1 MLDVEK
7 IRKDFPI
14 FNDLNK
20 PFVYLDSASTSQKP
34 LEVIDAISSYYKSYT
49 ANVHRALYSIG
60 EKATDEYE
68 NVRKLVKKILNVP
81 DSHSVVFTSGTTE
94 SINLIAYSWG
104 LKNLKETDSV
114 LITEME
120 HHSNIIPWQLIT
132 KKTNSSLNYITLN
145 NNGTLN
151 TESINDEFLS
161 STKIISISHQSN
173 VFGTINPIKNIINKV
188 KDMGVLTLIDGAQ
201 AVPHLEVDLSE
212 LDPDFYVFS
221 GHKILGPTGVGV
233 LIGRNELL
241 DEMEPF
247 MGGGEM
253 INKVSMQDATWN
265 EIPWK
270 FEAGTP
276 NIAQVIGLGAAIN
289 YLMNIG
295 LDKVHSHEQS
305 LLHYALNALEKN
317 EDVTLYGNPPER
329 GAVIPFNL
337 KNIHPHD
344 LAKFL
349 DLDGICI
356 RAGHHCAQPIM
367 DYLKVPSTARI
378 SMNIYN
384 DENDI
389 DHLLKGIE
397 KTIRT
402 LN

>member
-20 PFVYLDSASTSQKP
+20 PFIYLDSASTSQKP
-34 LEVIDAISSYYKSYT
+34 QKIIDTISSYYNSYT

-68 NVRKLVKKILNVP
+68 NVRLLVKKMLNVP
-81 DSHSVVFTSGTTE
+81 DSHSVIFTSGTTE

-104 LKNLKETDSV
+104 LKNLKKADSV

-132 KKTNSSLNYITLN
+132 KKTNSSLNYIPLC

-151 TESINDEFLS
+151 TESMNEQLLS

-173 VFGTINPIKNIINKV
+173 VFGTINPIKNIIDKA
-188 KDMGVLTLIDGAQ
+188 KSMDILTLIDGAQ
-201 AVPHLEVDLSE
+201 AVPHLEVDLAE
-212 LDPDFYVFS
+212 LDSDFYVFS
-221 GHKILGPTGVGV
+221 GHKMLGPTGVGI

-241 DEMEPF
+241 EEMEPF
-247 MGGGEM
+247 LGGGEM
-253 INKVSMQDATWN
+253 INKVNMHESTWN

-276 NIAQVIGLGAAIN
+276 KVAQVIGLGAAIK

-295 LDKVHSHEQS
+295 LENIHNHEQG
-305 LLHYALNALEKN
+305 LLQYALDILEQN
-317 EDVTLYGNPPER
+317 ENIILYGNPPER

-337 KNIHPHD
+337 KNIHAHD

-367 DYLKVPSTARI
+367 DYLNVSSTARI

-389 DHLLKGIE
+389 DILAAGIK
-397 KTIRT
+397 KTIST

>member
-1 MLDVEK
+1 MLNVEK

-14 FNDLNK
+14 FNNLNK
-20 PFVYLDSASTSQKP
+20 PFIFLDSASTSQKP
-34 LEVIDAISSYYKSYT
+34 LEVIDTISSYYNSYT

-68 NVRKLVKKILNVP
+68 NVRLLVKKMLNVP

-104 LKNLKETDSV
+104 LKNLKKTDNV

-132 KKTNSSLNYITLN
+132 KRTDSSLNYIPLN
-145 NNGTLN
+145 KNGTLN
-151 TESINDEFLS
+151 LESINDQILS
-161 STKIISISHQSN
+161 STKIVSISHQSN
-173 VFGTINPIKNIINKV
+173 VFGTLNPIKNIIDKV
-188 KDMGVLTLIDGAQ
+188 KSRDIITLIDGAQ

-221 GHKILGPTGVGV
+221 GHKMLGPTGVGV
-233 LIGRNELL
+233 LIGRNEILE
-241 DEMEPF
+241 EMDPF

-253 INKVSMQDATWN
+253 INKVSMQEATWN
-265 EIPWK
+265 DIPWK

-276 NIAQVIGLGAAIN
+276 KVAQVIGLGAAIN

-295 LDKVHSHEQS
+295 LDNVHTHEQS
-305 LLHYALNALEKN
+305 LLRYTLNALGQN
-317 EDVTLYGNPPER
+317 EDIILYGNPPER

-367 DYLKVPSTARI
+367 DYLNVPSTARI

-389 DHLLKGIE
+389 DQLLKGIK
-397 KTIRT
+397 KTIST

>member
-7 IRKDFPI
+7 IRNDFPI

-20 PFVYLDSASTSQKP
+20 PFIYLDSASTSQKP
-34 LEVIDAISSYYKSYT
+34 LEVIDTISSYYNSYA

-68 NVRKLVKKILNVP
+68 NVRLLVKKILNVP
-81 DSHSVVFTSGTTE
+81 DSHSVIFTSGTTE

-104 LKNLKETDSV
+104 LKNLKKADNV

-132 KKTNSSLNYITLN
+132 KKTNSSLNYIPLS

-151 TESINDEFLS
+151 TESMNEQLLS

-173 VFGTINPIKNIINKV
+173 VFGTINPIKNIIDKAKNM
-188 KDMGVLTLIDGAQ
+188 DILTLIDGAQ
-201 AVPHLEVDLSE
+201 AVPHLKVNLAE
-212 LDPDFYVFS
+212 LDSDFYVFS
-221 GHKILGPTGVGV
+221 GHKMLGPTGVGV

-241 DEMEPF
+241 EEMEPF
-247 MGGGEM
+247 LGGGEM
-253 INKVSMQDATWN
+253 INKVNMHESTWN

-276 NIAQVIGLGAAIN
+276 KVAQVIGLGAAIK

-295 LDKVHSHEQS
+295 LENIHNHEQG
-305 LLHYALNALEKN
+305 LLQYALDILEQN
-317 EDVTLYGNPPER
+317 ENIILYGNPPER

-337 KNIHPHD
+337 KNIHAHD

-367 DYLKVPSTARI
+367 DYLNVSSTARI

-389 DHLLKGIE
+389 DILAAGIK
-397 KTIRT
+397 KTIST

>member
-241 DEMEPF
+241 EEMEPF

-276 NIAQVIGLGAAIN
+276 KIAQVIGLGAAIN

-305 LLHYALNALEKN
+305 LLHYALNALEQN
-317 EDVTLYGNPPER
+317 EDVILYGNPPDR

-344 LAKFL
+344 LSKFL

-389 DHLLKGIE
+389 DQLIKGIE
-397 KTIRT
+397 KTIST

>member
-20 PFVYLDSASTSQKP
+20 PFIYLDSASTSQKP

-132 KKTNSSLNYITLN
+132 KKTNSSLNYIPLN

-151 TESINDEFLS
+151 TESINDEILS

-305 LLHYALNALEKN
+305 LLHYALNALEQN

>member
-104 LKNLKETDSV
+104 LKNLKENDTV

-132 KKTNSSLNYITLN
+132 EKTNSSLKYIPLN
-145 NNGTLN
+145 KNGTLD
-151 TESINDEFLS
+151 TESINDEILS

-173 VFGTINPIKNIINKV
+173 VFGTINPIKNIIDKV
-188 KDMGVLTLIDGAQ
+188 KDMGVITLIDGAQ

-212 LDPDFYVFS
+212 LDSDFYVFS
-221 GHKILGPTGVGV
+221 GHKMLGPTGVGI

-276 NIAQVIGLGAAIN
+276 KIAQVIGLGAAIN

-305 LLHYALNALEKN
+305 LLHYALNALEQN
-317 EDVTLYGNPPER
+317 EDITLYGNPPER

-397 KTIRT
+397 KTIHT

>member
-173 VFGTINPIKNIINKV
+173 VFGTINPIKNIIDKV
-188 KDMGVLTLIDGAQ
+188 KDIGLITLIDGAQ

-221 GHKILGPTGVGV
+221 GHKMLGPTGVGV

-241 DEMEPF
+241 EEMEPF

>member
-7 IRKDFPI
+7 IRNDFPI

-20 PFVYLDSASTSQKP
+20 PFIYLDSASTSQKP
-34 LEVIDAISSYYKSYT
+34 LEVIDTISSYYNSYA

-68 NVRKLVKKILNVP
+68 NVRLLVKKMLNVP
-81 DSHSVVFTSGTTE
+81 DSHSVIFTSGTTE

-104 LKNLKETDSV
+104 LKNLKKADNV

-132 KKTNSSLNYITLN
+132 KKTNSSLNYIPLS

-151 TESINDEFLS
+151 TESMNEQLLS

-173 VFGTINPIKNIINKV
+173 VFGTINPIKNIIDKAKNM
-188 KDMGVLTLIDGAQ
+188 DIITLIDGAQ
-201 AVPHLEVDLSE
+201 AVPHLKVNLAE
-212 LDPDFYVFS
+212 LDSDFYVFS
-221 GHKILGPTGVGV
+221 GHKMLGPTGVGV

-241 DEMEPF
+241 EEMEPF
-247 MGGGEM
+247 LGGGEM
-253 INKVSMQDATWN
+253 INKVNMHKSTWN

-276 NIAQVIGLGAAIN
+276 KVAQVIGLGAAIK

-295 LDKVHSHEQS
+295 LENIHNHEQG
-305 LLHYALNALEKN
+305 LLQYALDILEQN
-317 EDVTLYGNPPER
+317 ENIILYGNPPER

-337 KNIHPHD
+337 KNIHAHD

-367 DYLKVPSTARI
+367 DYLNVSSTARI

-389 DHLLKGIE
+389 DILAAGIK
-397 KTIRT
+397 KTIST

>member
-7 IRKDFPI
+7 IRNDFPI

-20 PFVYLDSASTSQKP
+20 PFIYLDSASTSQKP
-34 LEVIDAISSYYKSYT
+34 LEVIDTISSYYNSYA

-68 NVRKLVKKILNVP
+68 NVRLLVKNMLNVP
-81 DSHSVVFTSGTTE
+81 DSHSVIFTSGTTE

-104 LKNLKETDSV
+104 LKNLKKADNV

-132 KKTNSSLNYITLN
+132 KKTNSSLNYIPLS

-151 TESINDEFLS
+151 TESMNEQLLS

-173 VFGTINPIKNIINKV
+173 VFGTINPIKNIIDKA
-188 KDMGVLTLIDGAQ
+188 KSMDILTLIDGAQ
-201 AVPHLEVDLSE
+201 AVPHLKVNLAE
-212 LDPDFYVFS
+212 LDSDFYVFS
-221 GHKILGPTGVGV
+221 GHKMLGPTGVGV

-241 DEMEPF
+241 EEMEPF
-247 MGGGEM
+247 LGGGEM
-253 INKVSMQDATWN
+253 INKVNMHESTWN

-276 NIAQVIGLGAAIN
+276 KVAQVIGLGAAIK

-295 LDKVHSHEQS
+295 LENIHNHEQG
-305 LLHYALNALEKN
+305 LLQYALDILEQN
-317 EDVTLYGNPPER
+317 ENIILYGNPPER

-337 KNIHPHD
+337 KNIHAHD

-367 DYLKVPSTARI
+367 DYLNVSSTARI

-389 DHLLKGIE
+389 DILAAGIK
-397 KTIRT
+397 KTIST

>member
-132 KKTNSSLNYITLN
+132 KKTHSSLNYIPLN
-145 NNGTLN
+145 KNGTLN
-151 TESINDEFLS
+151 LESINDQILS
-161 STKIISISHQSN
+161 STKIVSISHQSN
-173 VFGTINPIKNIINKV
+173 VFGTLNPIKNIIDKV
-188 KDMGVLTLIDGAQ
+188 KSMGIITLIDGAQ
-201 AVPHLEVDLSE
+201 AVPHLEVNLSE

-221 GHKILGPTGVGV
+221 GHKMLGPTGVGV
-233 LIGRNELL
+233 LIGRNEILE
-241 DEMEPF
+241 EMDPF

-253 INKVSMQDATWN
+253 INKVSMQEATWN
-265 EIPWK
+265 DIPWK

-276 NIAQVIGLGAAIN
+276 KVAQVIGLGAAIN

-295 LDKVHSHEQS
+295 LDNVHSHEQS
-305 LLHYALNALEKN
+305 LLRYTLNALGQN
-317 EDVTLYGNPPER
+317 EDIILYGNPPER

-367 DYLKVPSTARI
+367 DYLNVPSTARI

-389 DHLLKGIE
+389 DQLLKGIK
-397 KTIRT
+397 KTIST

>member
-7 IRKDFPI
+7 IRNDFPI

-20 PFVYLDSASTSQKP
+20 PFIYLDSASTSQKP
-34 LEVIDAISSYYKSYT
+34 LEVIDTISSYYNSYA

-68 NVRKLVKKILNVP
+68 NVRLLVKNMLNVP
-81 DSHSVVFTSGTTE
+81 DSHSVIFTSGTTE

-104 LKNLKETDSV
+104 LKNLKKADNV

-132 KKTNSSLNYITLN
+132 KLTDSSLNYIPLN
-145 NNGTLN
+145 KNGTLN
-151 TESINDEFLS
+151 TESMNEQLLS

-173 VFGTINPIKNIINKV
+173 VFGTINPIKNIIDKA
-188 KDMGVLTLIDGAQ
+188 KSMDILTLIDGAQ
-201 AVPHLEVDLSE
+201 AVPHLKVNLAE
-212 LDPDFYVFS
+212 LDSDFYVFS
-221 GHKILGPTGVGV
+221 GHKMLGPTGVGV

-241 DEMEPF
+241 EEMEPF
-247 MGGGEM
+247 LGGGEM
-253 INKVSMQDATWN
+253 INKVNMHESTWN

-276 NIAQVIGLGAAIN
+276 KVAQVIGLGAAIK

-295 LDKVHSHEQS
+295 LENIHNHEQG
-305 LLHYALNALEKN
+305 LLQYALDILEQN
-317 EDVTLYGNPPER
+317 ENIILYGNPPER

-337 KNIHPHD
+337 KNIHAHD

-367 DYLKVPSTARI
+367 DYLNVSSTARI

-389 DHLLKGIE
+389 DILAAGIK
-397 KTIRT
+397 KTIST

>member
-132 KKTNSSLNYITLN
+132 KKTNSSLNYIPLN
-145 NNGTLN
+145 KNGTLD
-151 TESINDEFLS
+151 TESINDEKFS

-173 VFGTINPIKNIINKV
+173 VFGTINPIKNIIDKV
-188 KDMGVLTLIDGAQ
+188 KDMGVITLIDGAQ

-221 GHKILGPTGVGV
+221 GHKMLGPTGVGV

-241 DEMEPF
+241 EEMEPF

-276 NIAQVIGLGAAIN
+276 KIAQVIGLGAAIN

-305 LLHYALNALEKN
+305 LLHYALNALEQN
-317 EDVTLYGNPPER
+317 EDVILYGNPPDR

-344 LAKFL
+344 LSKFL

-389 DHLLKGIE
+389 DQLLKGIE
-397 KTIRT
+397 KTIST

>member
-132 KKTNSSLNYITLN
+132 KKTNSSLNYIPLN

-151 TESINDEFLS
+151 TESINDEILS

-188 KDMGVLTLIDGAQ
+188 KDLGVLTLIDGAQ

-233 LIGRNELL
+233 LIGRNEVLE
-241 DEMEPF
+241 EMEPF

>member
-7 IRKDFPI
+7 IRNDFPI

-20 PFVYLDSASTSQKP
+20 PFIYLDSASTSQKP
-34 LEVIDAISSYYKSYT
+34 LEVIDTISSYYNSYA

-68 NVRKLVKKILNVP
+68 NVRLLVKKMLNVP
-81 DSHSVVFTSGTTE
+81 DSHSIIFTSGTTE

-104 LKNLKETDSV
+104 LKNLKKADSV

-132 KKTNSSLNYITLN
+132 KKTNSSLNYIPLC

-151 TESINDEFLS
+151 TESMNEQLLS

-173 VFGTINPIKNIINKV
+173 VFGTINPIKNIIDKA
-188 KDMGVLTLIDGAQ
+188 KSMDILTLIDGAQ
-201 AVPHLEVDLSE
+201 AVPHLEVDLAE
-212 LDPDFYVFS
+212 LDSDFYVFS
-221 GHKILGPTGVGV
+221 GHKMLGPTGVGV

-241 DEMEPF
+241 EEMEPF
-247 MGGGEM
+247 LGGGEM
-253 INKVSMQDATWN
+253 INKVNMHESTWN

-276 NIAQVIGLGAAIN
+276 KVAQVIGLGAAIK

-295 LDKVHSHEQS
+295 LENIHNHEQG
-305 LLHYALNALEKN
+305 LLQYALDILEQN
-317 EDVTLYGNPPER
+317 ENIILYGNPPER

-337 KNIHPHD
+337 KNIHAHD

-367 DYLKVPSTARI
+367 DYLNVSSTARI

-389 DHLLKGIE
+389 DILAAGIK
-397 KTIRT
+397 KTIST

>member
-132 KKTNSSLNYITLN
+132 KKTNSSLNYIPLN

-151 TESINDEFLS
+151 TESINDEILS

>member
-132 KKTNSSLNYITLN
+132 KKTNSSLNYIPLN
-145 NNGTLN
+145 KNGTLD
-151 TESINDEFLS
+151 TESINDEKFS

-173 VFGTINPIKNIINKV
+173 VFGTINPIKNIIDKV
-188 KDMGVLTLIDGAQ
+188 KDMGVITLIDGAQ

-221 GHKILGPTGVGV
+221 GHKMLGPTGVGV

-241 DEMEPF
+241 EEMEPF

-276 NIAQVIGLGAAIN
+276 KIAQVIGLGAAIN

-305 LLHYALNALEKN
+305 LLHYALNALAQN
-317 EDVTLYGNPPER
+317 EDVILYGNPPDR

-344 LAKFL
+344 LSKFL

-389 DHLLKGIE
+389 DQLLKGIE
-397 KTIRT
+397 KTIST

>member
-132 KKTNSSLNYITLN
+132 KKTNSSLNYIPLN

-188 KDMGVLTLIDGAQ
+188 KDLGVLTLIDGAQ

-233 LIGRNELL
+233 LIGRNEVLE
-241 DEMEPF
+241 EMEPF

-389 DHLLKGIE
+389 DQLLKGIE
-397 KTIRT
+397 KTIST

>member
-7 IRKDFPI
+7 IRNDFPI

-20 PFVYLDSASTSQKP
+20 PFIYLDSASTSQKP
-34 LEVIDAISSYYKSYT
+34 LEVIDTISSYYNSYA

-68 NVRKLVKKILNVP
+68 NVRLLVKKMLNVP
-81 DSHSVVFTSGTTE
+81 DSHSVIFTSGTTE

-104 LKNLKETDSV
+104 LKNLKKADSV

-132 KKTNSSLNYITLN
+132 KKTNSSLNYIPLS

-151 TESINDEFLS
+151 TESMNEQLLS

-173 VFGTINPIKNIINKV
+173 VFGTINPIKNIIDKAKN
-188 KDMGVLTLIDGAQ
+188 MNIITLIDGAQ
-201 AVPHLEVDLSE
+201 AVPHLKVNLAE
-212 LDPDFYVFS
+212 LDSDFYVFS
-221 GHKILGPTGVGV
+221 GHKMLGPTGVGV

-241 DEMEPF
+241 EEMEPF
-247 MGGGEM
+247 LGGGEM
-253 INKVSMQDATWN
+253 INKVNMHESTWN

-276 NIAQVIGLGAAIN
+276 KVAQVIGLGAAIK

-295 LDKVHSHEQS
+295 LENIHNHEQG
-305 LLHYALNALEKN
+305 LLQYALDILEQN
-317 EDVTLYGNPPER
+317 ENIILYGNPPER

-337 KNIHPHD
+337 KNIHAHD

-367 DYLKVPSTARI
+367 DYLNVSSTARI

-389 DHLLKGIE
+389 DILAAGIK
-397 KTIRT
+397 KTIST

>member
-132 KKTNSSLNYITLN
+132 KKTNSSLNYIPLN

-151 TESINDEFLS
+151 TESMNDEILS

-173 VFGTINPIKNIINKV
+173 VFGTINPIKNIIDKV
-188 KDMGVLTLIDGAQ
+188 KDMGVITLIDGAQ

-241 DEMEPF
+241 EEMEPF

-305 LLHYALNALEKN
+305 LLHYALNALEQN

>member
-20 PFVYLDSASTSQKP
+20 PFIYLDSASTSQKP
-34 LEVIDAISSYYKSYT
+34 QKVIDTISSYYNSYT

-68 NVRKLVKKILNVP
+68 NVRLLVKKMLNVP
-81 DSHSVVFTSGTTE
+81 DSHSVIFTSGTTE

-104 LKNLKETDSV
+104 LKNLKKADSV

-132 KKTNSSLNYITLN
+132 KKTNSSLNYIPLC

-151 TESINDEFLS
+151 TESMNEQLLS

-173 VFGTINPIKNIINKV
+173 VFGTINPIKNIIDKA
-188 KDMGVLTLIDGAQ
+188 KSMDILTLIDGAQ
-201 AVPHLEVDLSE
+201 AVPHLEVDLAE
-212 LDPDFYVFS
+212 LDSDFYVFS
-221 GHKILGPTGVGV
+221 GHKMLGPTGVGV

-241 DEMEPF
+241 EEMEPF
-247 MGGGEM
+247 LGGGEM
-253 INKVSMQDATWN
+253 INKVNMHESTWN

-276 NIAQVIGLGAAIN
+276 KVAQVIGLGAAIK

-295 LDKVHSHEQS
+295 LENIHNHEQG
-305 LLHYALNALEKN
+305 LLQYALDILEQN
-317 EDVTLYGNPPER
+317 ENIILYGNPSER

-337 KNIHPHD
+337 KNIHAHD

-367 DYLKVPSTARI
+367 NYLNVSSTARI

-389 DHLLKGIE
+389 DILAAGIK
-397 KTIRT
+397 KTIST

>member
-20 PFVYLDSASTSQKP
+20 PFIYLDSASTSQKP
-34 LEVIDAISSYYKSYT
+34 QKVIDTISSYYNSYT

-68 NVRKLVKKILNVP
+68 NVRLLVKKMLNVP
-81 DSHSVVFTSGTTE
+81 DSHSVIFTSGTTE

-104 LKNLKETDSV
+104 LKNLKKADNV

-132 KKTNSSLNYITLN
+132 KKTNSSLNYIPLS

-151 TESINDEFLS
+151 TESMNEQLLS

-173 VFGTINPIKNIINKV
+173 VFGTINPIKNIIDKA
-188 KDMGVLTLIDGAQ
+188 KSMDILTLIDGAQ
-201 AVPHLEVDLSE
+201 AVPHLKVNLAE
-212 LDPDFYVFS
+212 LDSDFYVFS
-221 GHKILGPTGVGV
+221 GHKMLGPTGVGV

-241 DEMEPF
+241 EEMEPF
-247 MGGGEM
+247 LGGGEM
-253 INKVSMQDATWN
+253 INKVNMHESTWN

-276 NIAQVIGLGAAIN
+276 KVAQVIGLGAAIK

-295 LDKVHSHEQS
+295 LENIHNHEQG
-305 LLHYALNALEKN
+305 LLQYALDILEQN
-317 EDVTLYGNPPER
+317 ENIILYGNPPER

-337 KNIHPHD
+337 KNIHAHD

-367 DYLKVPSTARI
+367 DYLNVSSTARI

-389 DHLLKGIE
+389 DILAAGIK
-397 KTIRT
+397 KTIST

>member
-20 PFVYLDSASTSQKP
+20 PFIYLDSASTSQKP
-34 LEVIDAISSYYKSYT
+34 QKVIDTISSYYNSYT

-68 NVRKLVKKILNVP
+68 NVRLLVKKMLNVP
-81 DSHSVVFTSGTTE
+81 DSHSVIFTSGTTE

-104 LKNLKETDSV
+104 LKNLKKADSV

-132 KKTNSSLNYITLN
+132 KKTNSSLNYIPLS

-151 TESINDEFLS
+151 TESMNEQLLS

-173 VFGTINPIKNIINKV
+173 VFGTINPIKNIIDKA
-188 KDMGVLTLIDGAQ
+188 KSMDILTLIDGAQ
-201 AVPHLEVDLSE
+201 AVPHLEVDLAE
-212 LDPDFYVFS
+212 LDSDFYVFS
-221 GHKILGPTGVGV
+221 GHKMLGPTGVGV

-241 DEMEPF
+241 EEMEPF
-247 MGGGEM
+247 LGGGEM
-253 INKVSMQDATWN
+253 INKVNMHESTWN

-276 NIAQVIGLGAAIN
+276 KVAQVIGLGAAIK

-295 LDKVHSHEQS
+295 LENIHNHEQG
-305 LLHYALNALEKN
+305 LLQYALDILEQN
-317 EDVTLYGNPPER
+317 ENIILYGNPPER

-337 KNIHPHD
+337 KNIHAHD

-367 DYLKVPSTARI
+367 DYLNVSSTARI

-389 DHLLKGIE
+389 DILAAGIK
-397 KTIRT
+397 KTIST

>member
-1 MLDVEK
+1 MLNVEK

-14 FNDLNK
+14 FNNLNK
-20 PFVYLDSASTSQKP
+20 PFIYLDSASTSQKP
-34 LEVIDAISSYYKSYT
+34 LEVIDTISSYYNSYT

-68 NVRKLVKKILNVP
+68 NVRLLVKKMLNVP

-104 LKNLKETDSV
+104 LKNLKKTDNV

-132 KKTNSSLNYITLN
+132 KRTDSSLNYIPLN
-145 NNGTLN
+145 KNGTLN
-151 TESINDEFLS
+151 IESIDDQILS
-161 STKIISISHQSN
+161 STKIVSISHQSN
-173 VFGTINPIKNIINKV
+173 VFGTLNPIKNIIDKV
-188 KDMGVLTLIDGAQ
+188 KSRDIITLIDGAQ

-221 GHKILGPTGVGV
+221 GHKMLGPTGVGV
-233 LIGRNELL
+233 LIGRNEILE
-241 DEMEPF
+241 EMDPF

-253 INKVSMQDATWN
+253 INKVSMQEATWN
-265 EIPWK
+265 DIPWK

-276 NIAQVIGLGAAIN
+276 KVAQVIGLGAAIN

-295 LDKVHSHEQS
+295 LDNVHSHEQS
-305 LLHYALNALEKN
+305 LLRYTLNALGQN
-317 EDVTLYGNPPER
+317 EDIILYGNPPER

-367 DYLKVPSTARI
+367 DYLNVPSTARI

-389 DHLLKGIE
+389 DQLLKGIK
-397 KTIRT
+397 KTIST

>member
-7 IRKDFPI
+7 IRNDFPI

-20 PFVYLDSASTSQKP
+20 PFIYLDSASTSQKP
-34 LEVIDAISSYYKSYT
+34 LEVIDTISSYYNSYA

-68 NVRKLVKKILNVP
+68 NVRLLVKKMLNVP
-81 DSHSVVFTSGTTE
+81 DSHSVIFTSGTTE

-104 LKNLKETDSV
+104 LKNLKKADSV

-132 KKTNSSLNYITLN
+132 KKTNSSLNYIPLS

-151 TESINDEFLS
+151 TESMNEQLLT
-161 STKIISISHQSN
+161 STKIISLSHQSN
-173 VFGTINPIKNIINKV
+173 VFGTINPIKNIIDKAKNM
-188 KDMGVLTLIDGAQ
+188 DILTLIDGAQ
-201 AVPHLEVDLSE
+201 AVPHLKVNLAE
-212 LDPDFYVFS
+212 LDSDFYVFS
-221 GHKILGPTGVGV
+221 GHKMLGPTGVGV

-241 DEMEPF
+241 EEMEPF
-247 MGGGEM
+247 LGGGEM
-253 INKVSMQDATWN
+253 INKVNMHESTWN

-276 NIAQVIGLGAAIN
+276 KVAQVIGLGAAIK

-295 LDKVHSHEQS
+295 LENIHNHEQG
-305 LLHYALNALEKN
+305 LLQYALDILEQN
-317 EDVTLYGNPPER
+317 ENIILYGNPPER

-337 KNIHPHD
+337 KNIHAHD

-367 DYLKVPSTARI
+367 DYLNVSSTARI

-389 DHLLKGIE
+389 DILAAGIK
-397 KTIRT
+397 KTIST

>member
-132 KKTNSSLNYITLN
+132 KKTNSSLNYIPLN

-151 TESINDEFLS
+151 IESINDEILS

-188 KDMGVLTLIDGAQ
+188 KDLGVLTLIDGAQ

-233 LIGRNELL
+233 LIGRNEVLE
-241 DEMEPF
+241 EMEPF

-367 DYLKVPSTARI
+367 DYFKVPSTARI

-389 DHLLKGIE
+389 DRLLKGIE

>member
-132 KKTNSSLNYITLN
+132 KKTNSSLNYIPLN

-151 TESINDEFLS
+151 TESMNDEILS
-161 STKIISISHQSN
+161 LTKIISISHQSN
-173 VFGTINPIKNIINKV
+173 VFGTINPIKNIIDKV
-188 KDMGVLTLIDGAQ
+188 KDMGVITLIDGAQ

-221 GHKILGPTGVGV
+221 GHKMLGPTGVGV

-241 DEMEPF
+241 EEMEPF

-276 NIAQVIGLGAAIN
+276 KIAQVIGLGAAIN

-305 LLHYALNALEKN
+305 LLHYALNALAQN
-317 EDVTLYGNPPER
+317 EDVILYGNPPDR

-344 LAKFL
+344 LSKFL

-389 DHLLKGIE
+389 DQLIKGIE
-397 KTIRT
+397 KTIST

>member
-20 PFVYLDSASTSQKP
+20 PFIYLDSASTSQKP
-34 LEVIDAISSYYKSYT
+34 QKVIDTISSYYNSYT

-68 NVRKLVKKILNVP
+68 NVRLLVKKMLNVP
-81 DSHSVVFTSGTTE
+81 DSHSVIFTSGTTE

-104 LKNLKETDSV
+104 LKNLKKSDSV

-132 KKTNSSLNYITLN
+132 KKTNSSLNYIPLC

-151 TESINDEFLS
+151 TESMNEQLLS

-173 VFGTINPIKNIINKV
+173 VFGTINPIKNIIDKA
-188 KDMGVLTLIDGAQ
+188 KSMDILTLIDGAQ
-201 AVPHLEVDLSE
+201 AVPHLEVDLAE
-212 LDPDFYVFS
+212 LDSDFYVFS
-221 GHKILGPTGVGV
+221 GHKMLGPTGVGV

-241 DEMEPF
+241 EEMEPF
-247 MGGGEM
+247 LGGGEM
-253 INKVSMQDATWN
+253 INKVNMHESTWN

-276 NIAQVIGLGAAIN
+276 KVAQVIGLGAAIK

-295 LDKVHSHEQS
+295 LDNIHNHEQG
-305 LLHYALNALEKN
+305 LLQYALDILEQN
-317 EDVTLYGNPPER
+317 ENIILYGNPSER

-337 KNIHPHD
+337 KNIHAHD

-367 DYLKVPSTARI
+367 NYLNVSSTARI

-389 DHLLKGIE
+389 DILAAGIK
-397 KTIRT
+397 KTIST

>member
-7 IRKDFPI
+7 IRNDFPI

-20 PFVYLDSASTSQKP
+20 PFIYLDSASTSQKP
-34 LEVIDAISSYYKSYT
+34 LEVIDTISSYYNSYA

-68 NVRKLVKKILNVP
+68 NVRLLVKKMLNVP
-81 DSHSVVFTSGTTE
+81 DSHSVIFTSGTTE

-104 LKNLKETDSV
+104 LKNLKKTDNV

-132 KKTNSSLNYITLN
+132 KKTNSSLNYIPLS

-151 TESINDEFLS
+151 TESMNEQLLS

-173 VFGTINPIKNIINKV
+173 VFGTINPIKNIIDKA
-188 KDMGVLTLIDGAQ
+188 KSMDILTLIDGAQ
-201 AVPHLEVDLSE
+201 AVPHLKVNLAE
-212 LDPDFYVFS
+212 LDSDFYVFS
-221 GHKILGPTGVGV
+221 GHKMLGPTGVGV

-241 DEMEPF
+241 EEMEPF
-247 MGGGEM
+247 LGGGEM
-253 INKVSMQDATWN
+253 INKVNMHESTWN

-276 NIAQVIGLGAAIN
+276 KVAQVIGLGAAIK

-295 LDKVHSHEQS
+295 LENIHNHEQG
-305 LLHYALNALEKN
+305 LLQYALDILEQN
-317 EDVTLYGNPPER
+317 ENIILYGNPPER

-337 KNIHPHD
+337 KNIHAHD

-367 DYLKVPSTARI
+367 DYLNVSSTARI

-389 DHLLKGIE
+389 DILAAGIK
-397 KTIRT
+397 KTIST

>member
-132 KKTNSSLNYITLN
+132 KKTNSSLNYIPLN
-145 NNGTLN
+145 KNGTLD
-151 TESINDEFLS
+151 TESINDEKFS

-173 VFGTINPIKNIINKV
+173 VFGTINPIKDIIDKV
-188 KDMGVLTLIDGAQ
+188 KNMGVITLIDGAQ

-221 GHKILGPTGVGV
+221 GHKMLGPTGVGV

-241 DEMEPF
+241 EEMEPF

-276 NIAQVIGLGAAIN
+276 KIAQVIGLGAAIN

-389 DHLLKGIE
+389 DQLIKGIE
-397 KTIRT
+397 KTIST

>member
-132 KKTNSSLNYITLN
+132 KKTNSSLNYIPLN

-151 TESINDEFLS
+151 TESINDEILS

-241 DEMEPF
+241 EEMEPF

>member
-132 KKTNSSLNYITLN
+132 KKTNSSLNYIRLN

-151 TESINDEFLS
+151 TESINDEILS

-221 GHKILGPTGVGV
+221 GHKMLGPTGVGV

-241 DEMEPF
+241 EEMEPF

-305 LLHYALNALEKN
+305 LLHYALNALEQN

>member
-20 PFVYLDSASTSQKP
+20 PFIYLDSASTSQKP
-34 LEVIDAISSYYKSYT
+34 QKVIDTISSYYNSYT

-68 NVRKLVKKILNVP
+68 NVRLLVKKMLNVP
-81 DSHSVVFTSGTTE
+81 DSHSVIFTSGTTE

-104 LKNLKETDSV
+104 LKNLKKADSV

-132 KKTNSSLNYITLN
+132 KKTNSSLNYIPLC

-151 TESINDEFLS
+151 TESMNEQLLS

-173 VFGTINPIKNIINKV
+173 VFGTINPIKNIIDKA
-188 KDMGVLTLIDGAQ
+188 KSMDILTLIDGAQ
-201 AVPHLEVDLSE
+201 AVPHLEVDLAE
-212 LDPDFYVFS
+212 LDSDFYVFS
-221 GHKILGPTGVGV
+221 GHKMLGPTGVGV

-241 DEMEPF
+241 EEMEPF
-247 MGGGEM
+247 LGGGEM
-253 INKVSMQDATWN
+253 INKVNMHDSTWN

-276 NIAQVIGLGAAIN
+276 KVAQVIGLGAAIK

-295 LDKVHSHEQS
+295 LENIHNHEQG
-305 LLHYALNALEKN
+305 LLQYALDILEQN
-317 EDVTLYGNPPER
+317 ENIILYGNPPER

-337 KNIHPHD
+337 KNIHAHD

-367 DYLKVPSTARI
+367 DYLNVSSTARI

-389 DHLLKGIE
+389 DILAAGIK
-397 KTIRT
+397 KTIST

>member
-7 IRKDFPI
+7 IRNDFPI

-20 PFVYLDSASTSQKP
+20 PFIYLDSASTSQKP
-34 LEVIDAISSYYKSYT
+34 LEVIDTISSYYNSYA

-68 NVRKLVKKILNVP
+68 NVRLLVKNMLNVP
-81 DSHSVVFTSGTTE
+81 DSHSVIFTSGTTE

-104 LKNLKETDSV
+104 LKNLKKADNV

-132 KKTNSSLNYITLN
+132 KLTDSSLNYIPLN
-145 NNGTLN
+145 KNGTLS
-151 TESINDEFLS
+151 TESMNEQLLS

-173 VFGTINPIKNIINKV
+173 VFGTINPIKNIIDKA
-188 KDMGVLTLIDGAQ
+188 KSMDILTLIDGAQ
-201 AVPHLEVDLSE
+201 AVPHLKVNLAE
-212 LDPDFYVFS
+212 LDSDFYVFS
-221 GHKILGPTGVGV
+221 GHKMLGPTGVGV

-241 DEMEPF
+241 EEMEPF
-247 MGGGEM
+247 LGGGEM
-253 INKVSMQDATWN
+253 INKVNMHESTWN

-276 NIAQVIGLGAAIN
+276 KVAQVIGLGAAIK

-295 LDKVHSHEQS
+295 LENIHNHEQG
-305 LLHYALNALEKN
+305 LLQYALDILEQN
-317 EDVTLYGNPPER
+317 ENIILYGNPPER

-337 KNIHPHD
+337 KNIHAHD

-367 DYLKVPSTARI
+367 DYLNVSSTARI

-389 DHLLKGIE
+389 DILAAGIK
-397 KTIRT
+397 KTIST

>member
-20 PFVYLDSASTSQKP
+20 PFIYLDSASTSQKP
-34 LEVIDAISSYYKSYT
+34 QKVIDTISSYYNSYT

-68 NVRKLVKKILNVP
+68 NVRLLVKKMLNVP
-81 DSHSVVFTSGTTE
+81 DSHSVIFTSGTTE

-104 LKNLKETDSV
+104 LKNLKKADSV

-132 KKTNSSLNYITLN
+132 KKTNSSLNYIPLCS
-145 NNGTLN
+145 NGTLN
-151 TESINDEFLS
+151 TESMNEQLLS

-173 VFGTINPIKNIINKV
+173 VFGTINPIKNIIDKA
-188 KDMGVLTLIDGAQ
+188 KSMDILTLIDGAQ
-201 AVPHLEVDLSE
+201 AVPHLEVDLAE
-212 LDPDFYVFS
+212 LDLDFYVFS
-221 GHKILGPTGVGV
+221 GHKMLGPTGVGV

-241 DEMEPF
+241 EEMEPF
-247 MGGGEM
+247 LGGGEM
-253 INKVSMQDATWN
+253 INKVNMHESTWN

-276 NIAQVIGLGAAIN
+276 KVAQVIGLGAAIK

-295 LDKVHSHEQS
+295 LENIHNHEQG
-305 LLHYALNALEKN
+305 LLQYALDILEQN
-317 EDVTLYGNPPER
+317 ENIILYGNPPER

-337 KNIHPHD
+337 KNIHAHD

-367 DYLKVPSTARI
+367 DYLNVSSTARI

-389 DHLLKGIE
+389 DILAAGIK
-397 KTIRT
+397 KTIST

>member
-20 PFVYLDSASTSQKP
+20 PFIYLDSASTSQKP
-34 LEVIDAISSYYKSYT
+34 QKVIDTISSYYNSYT

-68 NVRKLVKKILNVP
+68 NVRLLVKKMLNVP
-81 DSHSVVFTSGTTE
+81 DSHSVIFTSGTTE

-104 LKNLKETDSV
+104 LKNLKKSDSV

-132 KKTNSSLNYITLN
+132 KKTNSSLNYIPLC

-151 TESINDEFLS
+151 TESMNEQLLS

-173 VFGTINPIKNIINKV
+173 VFGTINPIKNIIDKA
-188 KDMGVLTLIDGAQ
+188 KSMDILTLIDGAQ
-201 AVPHLEVDLSE
+201 AVPHLEVDLAE
-212 LDPDFYVFS
+212 LDSDFYVFS
-221 GHKILGPTGVGV
+221 GHKMLGPTGVGI

-241 DEMEPF
+241 EEMEPF
-247 MGGGEM
+247 LGGGEM
-253 INKVSMQDATWN
+253 INKVNMHESTWN

-276 NIAQVIGLGAAIN
+276 KVAQVIGLGAAIK

-295 LDKVHSHEQS
+295 LDNIHNHEQG
-305 LLHYALNALEKN
+305 LLQYALDILEQN
-317 EDVTLYGNPPER
+317 ENIILYGNPSER

-337 KNIHPHD
+337 KNIHAHD

-367 DYLKVPSTARI
+367 NYLNVSSTARI

-389 DHLLKGIE
+389 DILAAGIK
-397 KTIRT
+397 KTIST

>member
-132 KKTNSSLNYITLN
+132 KKTNSSLNYIPLN

-151 TESINDEFLS
+151 TESINDEILS

-173 VFGTINPIKNIINKV
+173 VFGTINPIKNIIDKV
-188 KDMGVLTLIDGAQ
+188 KDLGVITLIDGAQ
-201 AVPHLEVDLSE
+201 AVPHLEVNLSE

-233 LIGRNELL
+233 LIGRNKLL

-344 LAKFL
+344 LSKFL

-389 DHLLKGIE
+389 DQLLKGIE
-397 KTIRT
+397 KTIST

>member
-132 KKTNSSLNYITLN
+132 KKTNSSLNYIPLN

-241 DEMEPF
+241 EGMEPF

-305 LLHYALNALEKN
+305 LLHYALNALEQN

-389 DHLLKGIE
+389 DHLLEGIE